1 MEENTKLIIDDNIL
15 EESANQKKKG
25 ELTAL
30 KVVSAILYAL
40 VTGFLLFE
48 FFWILFT
55 EQSHVGLG
63 LAVYLVIILAAIGS
77 IANAVPTILSLIGLI
92 ITVVKRK
99 KGEFSISTLVYF
111 IVFTA
116 LPYVTEGILFLTCYI
131 VAQTI

>member
-15 EESANQKKKG
+15 EERANQKKKG

-55 EQSHVGLG
+55 EQSNVGLG

-131 VAQTI
+131 VSQTI